1 MENNKK
7 YNVNYV
13 KVATEMAKFVEEKD
27 TLYGNALFNMLDE
40 YGMNY
45 ALSKITEKLF
55 RLKQLKKLGK
65 EDHSESFLD
74 SLKDLWGYAFL
85 TILYLEQVQKQE
97 ESNDEIEGD
106 EDYDYSDD
114 IQEDIQDDEDEDDDD
129 CSTHF
134 NILIEDCKRR
144 LSELDNVVNHLIKEI
159 NDNQKDGI
167 EKCKKESH
175 VSDIDIE
182 MPYFVDKSDGSKV
195 YADHIISDFPH
206 WFNLSTNREGDNKI
220 PEGFKDKIIG
230 EIINNITVKSG
241 KEKQKIDLNGYFMV
255 DAVKLIKD
263 DIDKYLSKNTE
274 FNKRKK

>member
-27 TLYGNALFNMLDE
+27 SLYGNALFNMVDE
-40 YGMNY
+40 YGMDY

-97 ESNDEIEGD
+97 ESNDEIEED

-114 IQEDIQDDEDEDDDD
+114 IQEDIQDDEDDD

-159 NDNQKDGI
+159 NDNQKDDI

-230 EIINNITVKSG
+230 EIINNITGKSG